1 MTVAYWSVCVCDG
14 PHVCKQKRFTVV
26 FHQGQE
32 CPSPLGLHLLL
43 LLLALFQE
51 RGWLEFFLLLGRR
64 LGRGAFW
71 GATGWF
77 GGRSGGRRGGVIRAQ
92 GLHPFLQLFR
102 RLLVLLASVL
112 DDCGDGLQLLCSR
125 KNTKQMK
132 KNNKISSQ
140 INL

>member
-1 MTVAYWSVCVCDG
+1 MCDG

-51 RGWLEFFLLLGRR
+51 RWWLEFFLLLGRR
-64 LGRGAFW
+64 LGRGTFW

-77 GGRSGGRRGGVIRAQ
+77 GRRSSRRGGGVIGAQ
-92 GLHPFLQLFR
+92 GLHPFLQLLC

-132 KNNKISSQ
+132 KKTQISSQ
-140 INL
+140 IKL